1 MKEQLFKAETMA
13 AFIETLG
20 RFYDLHNNKPSK
32 MIMQILVT
40 AIQAAI
46 NIQDKYIVEAALK
59 SLTLYD
65 FLLTFAVYYDELND
79 LLTDRHKQKL
89 IDKIPVLITTTRC
102 KEIK

>member
-1 MKEQLFKAETMA
+1 MKEQLLNTKTMT
-13 AFIETLG
+13 AFIETLCK
-20 RFYDLHNNKPSK
+20 FYDLHNNRPSK

-59 SLTLYD
+59 SLTLRD
-65 FLLTFAVYYDELND
+65 FLLTFAVYYDEIND
-79 LLTDRHKQKL
+79 LFTDKHKQKL
-89 IDKIPVLITTTRC
+89 IDKIPVLVATTRA